1 VKPSHPP
8 VAVVLMVRFVVRK
21 GRDGVR
27 VLTLKSGKRQ
37 VLEIPMPPGD
47 GSSPDAVYTTPG
59 PVDAGNDVSVQF
71 SIMVFNHA
79 KSRRSS

>member
-1 VKPSHPP
+1 
-8 VAVVLMVRFVVRK
+8 MVRFVVRR

-27 VLTLKSGKRQ
+27 FLALKSGKRPI
-37 VLEIPMPPGD
+37 LEIPMPPGN
-47 GSSPDAVYTTPG
+47 GSGHSEAVYTTPG
-59 PVDAGNDVSVQF
+59 PIDAGNDVSVQF